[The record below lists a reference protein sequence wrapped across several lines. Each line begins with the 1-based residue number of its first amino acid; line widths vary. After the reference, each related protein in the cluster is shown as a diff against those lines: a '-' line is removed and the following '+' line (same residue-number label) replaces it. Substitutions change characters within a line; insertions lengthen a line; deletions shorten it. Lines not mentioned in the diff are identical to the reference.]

1 MTLKRRFKYYLQGAG
16 IGILVAV
23 LLYSTI
29 VIPKY
34 RLSDEEII
42 QKANELSIK
51 QENDDVDLSALT
63 MTPGPTPAQEQKTTP
78 EPTPEQPEKPEKPEQ
93 PSPAMTGSSE
103 SEKSDKE
110 PETPDLGM
118 TKKVNPQP
126 NLAI

>member
-16 IGILVAV
+16 LGILITVF
-23 LLYSTI
+23 LYSAI
-29 VIPKY
+29 VIPNY

-51 QENDDVDLSALT
+51 QKNDDVDLSALT
-63 MTPGPTPAQEQKTTP
+63 ITPDPTPAQEQKSTP
-78 EPTPEQPEKPEKPEQ
+78 EPTPELPEKPEEPEQ

-126 NLAI
+126 CLAI